1 MYGIMLLQIRNRHV
15 KDDKKQ
21 QVHVTMY
28 LTAQESI
35 SFLTNECLHRQTKII
50 EEGIG
55 YDFTTFREIKHW
67 S

>member
-1 MYGIMLLQIRNRHV
+1 MYGIVYLQTRNTYV

-28 LTAQESI
+28 LTAQEEHL
-35 SFLTNECLHRQTKII
+35 F
-50 EEGIG
+50 
-55 YDFTTFREIKHW
+55 FTFKMT